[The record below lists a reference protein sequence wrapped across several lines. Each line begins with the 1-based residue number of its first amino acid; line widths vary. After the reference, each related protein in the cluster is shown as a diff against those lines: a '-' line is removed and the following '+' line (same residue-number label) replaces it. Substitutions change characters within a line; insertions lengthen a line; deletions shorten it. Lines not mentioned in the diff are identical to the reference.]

1 MNVNVDK
8 KSVNPRVTFQYVQ
21 YARSFREYANLPL
34 PGRYADYEPAAEASK
49 SVLSVLRHFV
59 PEQKELPF
67 EKSIEEKSETP
78 ARSKAS
84 ADPLPY

>member
-1 MNVNVDK
+1 M
-8 KSVNPRVTFQYVQ
+8 
-21 YARSFREYANLPL
+21 L
-34 PGRYADYEPAAEASK
+34 GRYADYEPASEASK

-67 EKSIEEKSETP
+67 EKVETNPKGQPKESESP
-78 ARSKAS
+78 ARSKTS